1 MFGIFND
8 IGSFQGLRYSN
19 YEEAYQKAT
28 ELNMRYQQGL
38 EDEFYHIEDIDD
50 DELEDLDCLLD
61 IDGDADL
68 PF

>member
-1 MFGIFND
+1 MFGIFNN
-8 IGSFQGLRYSN
+8 IGSFQELRYSN

-28 ELNMRYQQGL
+28 ELNMHCQQGL
-38 EDEFYHIEDIDD
+38 EDEFYHVENIDD
-50 DELEDLDCLLD
+50 DELKDLDCLLD

>member
-1 MFGIFND
+1 
-8 IGSFQGLRYSN
+8 
-19 YEEAYQKAT
+19 
-28 ELNMRYQQGL
+28 MRYQQGL
-38 EDEFYHIEDIDD
+38 EDEFYHVEDIDD